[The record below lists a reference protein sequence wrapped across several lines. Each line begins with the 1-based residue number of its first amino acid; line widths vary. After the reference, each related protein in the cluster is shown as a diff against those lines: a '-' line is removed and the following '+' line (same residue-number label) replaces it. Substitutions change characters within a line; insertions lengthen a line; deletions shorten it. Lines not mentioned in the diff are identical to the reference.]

1 MERSRRSVR
10 FGTFELDLDA
20 RELRKRGV
28 RLSLQEKPYQILRT
42 LVARPGEVISRQ
54 ELCRTLWP
62 ADGFTA
68 IDRSLNSAVNRLRDV
83 LGDTADNPRFIE
95 TLPRRGYR
103 FVAPVDNRQALWSA
117 GTAESIAVLPCEN
130 SFGGGAETEQL
141 AAAVTENL
149 IAALARLPGL
159 GISAQSAVLRY
170 KGCAADPMTV
180 GRELN
185 VRTVLTSGVV
195 LREGIAVLT
204 AELADTESGRRLWG
218 EQYRRGPAEIGS
230 VLAEIVDQ
238 VAGRLRNAVV
248 PESEAA
254 AGNWQVHRGFGW
266 E

>member
-28 RLSLQEKPYQILRT
+28 RLSLQEKPYQILRA
-42 LVARPGEVISRQ
+42 LLGRPGEVISRQ
-54 ELCRTLWP
+54 ELRRTLWP
-62 ADGFTA
+62 ADGFTD

-103 FVAPVDNRQALWSA
+103 FVAPVDNRQAMWTA
-117 GTAESIAVLPCEN
+117 GAEESIAVLPCDAAL
-130 SFGGGAETEQL
+130 GGDDAEQL
-141 AAAVTENL
+141 AGAVTENL

-159 GISAQSAVLRY
+159 GISALSAVLRY
-170 KGCAADPMTV
+170 RGRVVDPMTV

-185 VRTVLTSGVV
+185 VRTVLTAGLMV
-195 LREGIAVLT
+195 REGVAVLS
-204 AELADTESGRRLWG
+204 AELADAENGRRLWG

-238 VAGRLRNAVV
+238 VAGRLRNGAAV
-248 PESEAA
+248 ETHAA
-254 AGNWQVHRGFGW
+254 AGAWQVHRGFSFD
-266 E
+266 